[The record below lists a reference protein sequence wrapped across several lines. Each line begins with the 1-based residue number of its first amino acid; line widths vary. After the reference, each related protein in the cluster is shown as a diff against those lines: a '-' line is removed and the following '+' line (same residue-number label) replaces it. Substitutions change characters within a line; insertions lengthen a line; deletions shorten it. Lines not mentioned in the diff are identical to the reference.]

1 MDIYTLQR
9 QHDEFKDLD
18 FWQLKKIVELIEKHS
33 TPNES
38 DLLDQ
43 ISDLENEVESLED
56 KLDESDNDYAMLEDR
71 YNELKDERNELKLK
85 LAEYENA
92 NNTER

>member
-1 MDIYTLQR
+1 MDIYTLKR
-9 QHDEFKDLD
+9 QYDEFADLD
-18 FWQLKKIVELIEKHS
+18 FWQLKKIVELIDKNS
-33 TPNES
+33 SPKES
-38 DLLDQ
+38 DLLEQ
-43 ISDLENEVESLED
+43 ISDLESEVESLED

-92 NNTER
+92 DNTK